1 MEEKEYEIEEMKE
14 ELEKTKDQVRSLRVS
29 SLVLSITVVILTICF
44 WSRYLQI
51 QQSLSDIVQ
60 SLWNENLIHRLILSM
75 YQVL

>member
-1 MEEKEYEIEEMKE
+1 MEEMEYEIEEMKE

-29 SLVLSITVVILTICF
+29 SLVLSITVVILTIYF

-51 QQSLSDIVQ
+51 QQSLSDIGQ